1 MSIRFRIGTIIYAPQ
16 VIRGRTDETSSVLVG
31 NRHRH
36 DGQFS
41 ICGLYRGEDTIP
53 GGEYLALDNW
63 LSETEVGGA
72 DDTYGGSI
80 SDRRGNDEI
89 QVEVGVKGNRGN
101 FAFGPSA
108 VAVTPGT
115 TVRWVWTGEG
125 GGHKIVADPED
136 QIGKSDYMFSSSN
149 LVKEAGHEYVRK
161 LDESGIALYHCGGI
175 TGIHEEVTDGP
186 NYKLLPKSTGRS
198 GHRSEWSLVKGS
210 KTATHYEPH
219 LSLGMKGGI
228 AVSE

>member
-1 MSIRFRIGTIIYAPQ
+1 MKRRQFLLATGTATMGNSVFAGCIG
-16 VIRGRTDETSSVLVG
+16 
-31 NRHRH
+31 
-36 DGQFS
+36 
-41 ICGLYRGEDTIP
+41 GEDTIP
-53 GGEYLALDNW
+53 GEEYPALDNW

-72 DDTYGGSI
+72 DDTYSGII
-80 SDRRGNDEI
+80 SDQRGNDEI

-115 TVRWVWTGEG
+115 TVRWVWTGKG
-125 GGHKIVADPED
+125 GGHRIVADPED
-136 QIGKSDYMFSSSN
+136 QIGKSDYVFSSSN
-149 LVKEAGHEYVRK
+149 SVAEAGHEYVRT

-175 TGIHEEVTDGP
+175 TGIHEDVTDGP
-186 NYKLLPKSTGRS
+186 NYKLLAKSTGRS
-198 GHRSEWSLVKGS
+198 GQRSGWSLVKGS
-210 KTATHYEPH
+210 ITATHYEPH